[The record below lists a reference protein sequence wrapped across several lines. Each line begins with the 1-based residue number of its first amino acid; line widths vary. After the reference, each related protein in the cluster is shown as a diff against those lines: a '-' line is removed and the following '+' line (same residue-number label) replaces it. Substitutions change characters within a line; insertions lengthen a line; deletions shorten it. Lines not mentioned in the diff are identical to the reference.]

1 MPNSPLTALESPTL
15 DPQAAPITTQAVLA
29 PSSTGARGNRATR
42 RRRGLYAAALLGASA
57 YSGLASGLDLTRFRP
72 LLVGLPMVAAAVLA
86 LRSWVHHDRVR
97 KTAAAHSQPRFGGLH
112 HRAIVRW
119 SFLASLLIAWE
130 VHELTN
136 SPRVSYPTVTSIVG
150 TVTSF
155 RPVYALAFL
164 AWLVLGYRLIERSK

>member
-1 MPNSPLTALESPTL
+1 MPNTPLPALEPPTL
-15 DPQAAPITTQAVLA
+15 DPQDAPITPHPVPP
-29 PSSTGARGNRATR
+29 PSSTSPRGATK
-42 RRRGLYAAALLGASA
+42 RRRGLYAAALLGAAA

-72 LLVGLPMVAAAVLA
+72 LLVLVPMVAAAVAA

-97 KTAAAHSQPRFGGLH
+97 KTTAVHPRPRFGGLH
-112 HRAIVRW
+112 QRAIVRW
-119 SFLASLLIAWE
+119 SVLAALLIAWE

-136 SPRVSYPTVTSIVG
+136 SPRVSYPTVTSILG

-164 AWLVLGYRLIERSK
+164 AWLVLGYRLIERGK